1 MASAVSLVRYVVS
14 QQQNEREREFVFSY
28 MVDQFVNYDEM
39 KKMDE
44 IWSLDKEINFIS
56 MHQV

>member
-14 QQQNEREREFVFSY
+14 QQQNERESLFSSY
-28 MVDQFVNYDEM
+28 MVDRFVNYDEM

>member
-1 MASAVSLVRYVVS
+1 MSLV
-14 QQQNEREREFVFSY
+14 NNKMREREFVFSY

-44 IWSLDKEINFIS
+44 IRSLDKEINFIS

>member
-1 MASAVSLVRYVVS
+1 
-14 QQQNEREREFVFSY
+14 